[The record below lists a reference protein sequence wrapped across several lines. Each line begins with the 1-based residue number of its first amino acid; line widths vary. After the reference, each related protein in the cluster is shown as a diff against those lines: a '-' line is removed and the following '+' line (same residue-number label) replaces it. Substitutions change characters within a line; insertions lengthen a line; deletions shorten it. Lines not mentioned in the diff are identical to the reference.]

1 MCNRL
6 RPTGCPSIRT
16 LGTVSDRTGIFD
28 ERGVDRLTIR
38 ELLAISPA
46 ERVARLIQVVNT
58 WEEIRARVS
67 AGGGP
72 R

>member
-1 MCNRL
+1 M
-6 RPTGCPSIRT
+6 
-16 LGTVSDRTGIFD
+16 SDRTGIFD